1 MAVDKKTPAKAPAK
15 KIARIV
21 KKGRIYITATFNNTL
36 VSVTDGD
43 GNTLVWG
50 TAGSA
55 GFKGARRATPF
66 AETKTISQVLEN
78 LDGYE
83 MKELE
88 VYLRGAGSGREAA
101 LRALKNS
108 GMKLSLIADITPMPH
123 NGVRSKKKRRV

>member
-1 MAVDKKTPAKAPAK
+1 MATDKKTPVKKQAK
-15 KIARIV
+15 KIQRTV

-36 VSVTDGD
+36 VSVTDGE
-43 GNTLVWG
+43 GNALVWG

-66 AETKTISQVLEN
+66 AATKTIGQVLEN
-78 LDGYE
+78 LGGFE
-83 MKELE
+83 MQELE

-108 GMKLSLIADITPMPH
+108 GMRLNLIADVTPMPH

>member
-1 MAVDKKTPAKAPAK
+1 M
-15 KIARIV
+15 
-21 KKGRIYITATFNNTL
+21 
-36 VSVTDGD
+36 
-43 GNTLVWG
+43 WG

-66 AETKTISQVLEN
+66 AATKTISQVLEN